1 MKLSDLIDAS
11 AISLSKLSK
20 SEIRQAY
27 QIVKSAVRTRSK
39 TFVKHGKETGIPKW
53 LRGGLPSSVG
63 AAPEDLALDLKKA
76 LGWLHGE
83 NSKYAGYLEMIE
95 NRRRK
100 MQEAMPDMD
109 FSTVDKLEKF
119 GHFMEEIRDKYGDMA
134 GYVSTQAQ
142 DFYNEYV
149 DKIGGNSV
157 EAGALYGEAM
167 RLNVDPRQFVKNFE
181 FWMQNLEELKE
192 IDPINQ
198 RKGSRALKASDYAQ
212 KIERKRQRRGRR

>member
-20 SEIRQAY
+20 SEIREAY

-39 TFVKHGKETGIPKW
+39 TFIKHGKETGIPKW

-134 GYVSTQAQ
+134 G
-142 DFYNEYV
+142 
-149 DKIGGNSV
+149 
-157 EAGALYGEAM
+157 
-167 RLNVDPRQFVKNFE
+167 
-181 FWMQNLEELKE
+181 
-192 IDPINQ
+192 
-198 RKGSRALKASDYAQ
+198 
-212 KIERKRQRRGRR
+212 